1 MGMED
6 ETRDFLVLIVNT
18 IALILIWMIANVL
31 IGIYFGLA
39 FFNKMPD
46 WKNILYYLFFI
57 GTLYLLIR
65 RTRKKW
71 KF

>member
-18 IALILIWMIANVL
+18 IALVLIWMIANVL

-39 FFNKMPD
+39 FFKDLPD
-46 WKNILYYLFFI
+46 WKNVVYYIFF
-57 GTLYLLIR
+57 GATLWWLTR
-65 RTRKKW
+65 RIRKKW

>member
-57 GTLYLLIR
+57 LTLYLLIR